1 MQHFLNALV
10 DLCVSVGSKLLLAG
24 IIIGVGLGI
33 SKAFVKFLRN
43 KSKMVS
49 RMDRTVAS
57 FFVNFVSISLKVIIF
72 ITAIGVLGVPMAS
85 VITVLA
91 ATGAAVGLAMQGSL
105 SNLAGGLMLLI
116 FKPFR
121 VDDYIESQGVSGTVE
136 EISIMYTVLCTPD
149 NKTVTLPNGTLMNS
163 TVVNY
168 SSKDMRRVDIAVNV
182 AADSDIDRVR
192 DLLTSIASA
201 HPLVVQEPE
210 MAIKYIGRNDNGL
223 SFAVRVWTKKDDYW
237 TVNFDLNEA
246 IKKAFDKTGIQVP
259 YSQLEVHVRND

>member
-1 MQHFLNALV
+1 M
-10 DLCVSVGSKLLLAG
+10 K
-24 IIIGVGLGI
+24 
-33 SKAFVKFLRN
+33 KFL
-43 KSKMVS
+43 KEYGLWILFATAVIA
-49 RMDRTVAS
+49 VAMAAMS
-57 FFVNFVSISLKVIIF
+57 FF
-72 ITAIGVLGVPMAS
+72 
-85 VITVLA
+85 
-91 ATGAAVGLAMQGSL
+91 AVTSSPL

-116 FKPFR
+116 FKPFC

-168 SSKDMRRVDIAVNV
+168 SKKDMRRVDIVLNV

-201 HPLVVQEPE
+201 HPLVCKEPE
-210 MAIKYIGRNDNGL
+210 LAVKYTGRTDNGL
-223 SFAVRVWTKKDDYW
+223 GFAVRAWTKKEDYW
-237 TVNFDLNEA
+237 TVSFDLNEA

-259 YSQLEVHVRND
+259 FNQMEVHVRQD

>member
-33 SKAFVKFLRN
+33 TKALVKFLR
-43 KSKMVS
+43 KSKMAS

-57 FFVNFVSISLKVIIF
+57 FFFNFVSIVLKVIVF
-72 ITAIGVLGVPMAS
+72 ISAIGVLGVPMAS

-91 ATGAAVGLAMQGSL
+91 TAGAAVGLAMQGSL

-121 VDDYIESQGVSGTVE
+121 VEDYIESQGVSGTVE

-168 SSKDMRRVDIAVNV
+168 SKKDMRRVDIAVNV
-182 AADSDIDRVR
+182 AVDSDIDRVR
-192 DLLTSIASA
+192 DLLTSIAAA
-201 HPLVVQEPE
+201 HPMVAQEPA
-210 MAIKYIGRNDNGL
+210 MAVAYTGRTENGL
-223 SFAVRVWTKKDDYW
+223 AFAVRVWTKKEDYW

-259 YSQLEVHVRND
+259 FSQMEVHVRND